1 MFRRRRKG
9 HALAAREGRN
19 TPKEREHDRITF
31 MIVAVFLFS
40 LVLVFR
46 LFTLQVIEHP
56 FYAAMAEG
64 QHEFYEKLIPER
76 GEIFVHSHRLSAE
89 LFPIAMN
96 RTLYLLYANPKHM
109 KQAEKTVDVL
119 ASMLELKEEK
129 SALLERL
136 TRDPNDQYEPVAHNL
151 TRQQKEQIEKMKL
164 TGIAFTEEMNRYY
177 PAGSKAAHLTGVVG
191 YKENAKIGLFGLEGY
206 FEGGLAGLPGY
217 LRRER
222 DAVGRWIP
230 IGNKFLE
237 EARDGDDYV
246 LTIDDAIQ
254 THACQALAEGIEKYG
269 AKSGLV
275 LIMNPKTGA
284 LLALCNQPTF
294 DPNEYQKVEDL
305 AVFNN
310 LAVSQEYE
318 PGSVMKAMTM
328 AAGLDLGVVN
338 PSTTY
343 VDTGEVK
350 IGEFTIR
357 NSDLKAHGTT
367 DMTTVL
373 VRSLN
378 TGAIFVSKQVGSERF
393 ADYIERFGFG
403 VPTGVE
409 LSYEQEGDL
418 GHLKEGRDVYTY
430 TASYGQGITVTPIQL
445 LAAYGALANGGTLM
459 KPYVVEK
466 IVKKDGL
473 EIPTR
478 PQIVRQVITKRTA
491 ATLSAMLASVAN
503 RGHAKV
509 DGYYMAG
516 KTGTAQVAR
525 SDGRGYDEWKTIH
538 TFAGYGPI
546 QDPKFAIVIKFDQ
559 ATSSRWADGT
569 TSPLFAK
576 IAKFLVDYYHIPPSV
591 TEEE

>member
-1 MFRRRRKG
+1 
-9 HALAAREGRN
+9 
-19 TPKEREHDRITF
+19 
-31 MIVAVFLFS
+31 MIVVVFLFS

-64 QHEFYEKLIPER
+64 QHEFYENLIPER
-76 GEIFVHSHRLSAE
+76 GEIFIHSHRLSTE

-96 RTLYLLYANPKHM
+96 RTLYLLYANPKNV
-109 KQAEKTVDVL
+109 KQAQKVVETL
-119 ASMLELKEEK
+119 ASQLELKEDK
-129 SALLERL
+129 ATLLERL
-136 TRDPNDQYEPVAHNL
+136 TRDPSDQYEPIAHNL
-151 TRQQKEQIEKMKL
+151 TRSQKEQIEKLKL
-164 TGIAFTEEMNRYY
+164 PGIAFTEEMNRYY
-177 PAGSKAAHLTGVVG
+177 PMGSTNAHITGFVG
-191 YKENAKIGLFGLEGY
+191 YQENVKKGLYGLEGY
-206 FEGGLAGLPGY
+206 FEEELAGLPGY

-222 DAVGRWIP
+222 DALGRWIP

-237 EARDGDDYV
+237 EARDGDDYI

-254 THACQALAEGIEKYG
+254 TYTCQALAEGMEKYG
-269 AKSGLV
+269 AKNGLV
-275 LIMNPKTGA
+275 LIMDPKTGA
-284 LLALCNQPTF
+284 MLALCHQPTY
-294 DPNEYQKVEDL
+294 DPNEYQKVDDL
-305 AVFNN
+305 GVFNN

-318 PGSVMKAMTM
+318 PGSVMKGMTM
-328 AAGLDLGVVN
+328 AAGLDLGVIS

-350 IGEFTIR
+350 IGTYTIH

-378 TGAIFVSKQVGSERF
+378 TGAIFVAKQIGNRRF

-403 VPTGVE
+403 VPTGIE
-409 LSYEQEGDL
+409 LSYEQGGDV
-418 GHLKEGRDVYTY
+418 GYLKEEKDIYTY

-459 KPYVVEK
+459 KPYLVEK
-466 IVKKDGL
+466 VVKRDGL
-473 EIPTR
+473 EIPTK
-478 PQIVRQVITKRTA
+478 PQVVRQVVTKRTA
-491 ATLSAMLASVAN
+491 ATLSAMLANVGS

-509 DGYYMAG
+509 EGYYMAG

-546 QDPKFAIVIKFDQ
+546 QDPKFVVVVKFDQ

-591 TEEE
+591 TEE